1 MQEDWLMCPVCGTR
15 RSSKVTPVSM
25 SMGEARIVVAEDNKE
40 TRKFVQLLLK
50 RNGYQVILAVDG
62 EDALEKI
69 RIERPDLGIL
79 DIDMPR
85 QSGFSVCKAM
95 RSSIETMFIPI
106 IMLTA
111 RGTIEAKLH
120 GLSLGADDYITKP
133 FHPDELLLRINVILR
148 RAYQNEVVKK

>member
-1 MQEDWLMCPVCGTR
+1 
-15 RSSKVTPVSM
+15 M

-50 RNGYQVILAVDG
+50 RNGYQVIPAVDG
-62 EDALEKI
+62 EEALEKI
-69 RIERPDLGIL
+69 RVEQPDLVIL
-79 DIDMPR
+79 DIDMPK
-85 QSGFSVCKAM
+85 QSGLSVCKAM
-95 RSSIETMFIPI
+95 RASIETMFIPI

-133 FHPDELLLRINVILR
+133 FHPDELLLASHRQCLP
-148 RAYQNEVVKK
+148 YFFE